1 MKRVVLL
8 MFAAMSI
15 CAVAADNLSEGK
27 KNYRY
32 RQYRTA
38 LPYLQA
44 AAKEG
49 YGEACYLLG
58 RMYRYGLGTEKNYE
72 VARRMFERGM
82 EYGYTYGEAQLG
94 EMYEYGLGVQKDMA
108 KAVGYY
114 RRSAG
119 RGLADGQYMMAMC
132 YWEGKGVEQ
141 RRDSA
146 FALVQLAMDTVWQLT
161 YREEKCHYILGE
173 CYEYGYGTEVDI
185 KKAIEHYTYHNW
197 NNDDIVY
204 DPECI
209 YRAAILARYN
219 GFSGYGDYINL
230 AIRLGHSSPEI
241 LYRRYLWWC
250 GGELKD
256 KDCLY
261 YLEKAVEAG
270 YGPALRE
277 MAEHY
282 EEGSGV
288 PVNYAK
294 AKEYAARADKWFATH
309 AAEYEEQQRT
319 ETDAAFRNSQGMYH
333 VGDSLTRNDTLYRVM
348 AVSSRFE
355 PVKLYNLTAAAEMVA
370 SCFAGYLKKYSSR
383 RMELRDYER
392 SYVTEDVWFDKNNE
406 PYVVL
411 ERDDEGNPSVLAVP
425 TVFKMSHD
433 IYVNGGYKRVLS
445 YDEVK
450 QCSKNVDSYL
460 KRVLAKYGKEWD
472 ESDWVITSEYKKEGD
487 RVTETNL
494 NPTVDRFSG
503 KNSKSIYKGKSYAV
517 LVKYTMDD
525 LRRAGLAD

>member
-15 CAVAADNLSEGK
+15 CAVAADNLSKGK
-27 KNYRY
+27 RY
-32 RQYRTA
+32 FESGQYRTA
-38 LPYLQA
+38 LPYLQS

-58 RMYRYGLGTEKNYE
+58 RMYCGGLGTEKNYE

-82 EYGYTYGEAQLG
+82 EYGCPYGEAQLG
-94 EMYEYGLGVQKDMA
+94 EMYENGLGVQKDMA
-108 KAVGYY
+108 KAVEYY
-114 RRSAG
+114 RKSAA

-132 YWEGKGVEQ
+132 YWEGKGVKQ
-141 RRDSA
+141 RRDST
-146 FALVQLAMDTVWQLT
+146 FSLLRKVMNNDGQFT
-161 YREEKCHYILGE
+161 YSYMKCRYILGE
-173 CYEYGYGTEVDI
+173 CYEYGYGTEVNI
-185 KKAIEHYTYHNW
+185 EKAIECYYKRWGYNGRMP
-197 NNDDIVY
+197 
-204 DPECI
+204 DPEYI
-209 YRAAILARYN
+209 YRAAVLARYN
-219 GFSGYGDYINL
+219 GLDYWDDYIKL
-230 AIRLGHSSPEI
+230 AIEHGCSSPEI
-241 LYRRYLWWC
+241 LYKRYQWLC
-250 GGELKD
+250 GED
-256 KDCLY
+256 VTEWDCFS
-261 YLEKAVEAG
+261 YLEKAVAAG
-270 YGPALRE
+270 YGPAQRDI
-277 MAEHY
+277 AELY
-282 EEGSGV
+282 EEGRRV

-309 AAEYEEQQRT
+309 AEYEEQQRA
-319 ETDAAFRNSQGMYH
+319 ETDAAFRNSRGMYH
-333 VGDSLTRNDTLYRVM
+333 VGDTLKRNDTLYLVE

-355 PVKLYNLTAAAEMVA
+355 PVKLYNLTAAAERVA

-411 ERDDEGNPSVLAVP
+411 ERDDGGNPSVLAVP
-425 TVFKMSHD
+425 TVFKMSYD

-472 ESDWVITSEYKKEGD
+472 ESDWVITSEYKKERD

-503 KNSKSIYKGKSYAV
+503 KSTKIMYKGESYAV